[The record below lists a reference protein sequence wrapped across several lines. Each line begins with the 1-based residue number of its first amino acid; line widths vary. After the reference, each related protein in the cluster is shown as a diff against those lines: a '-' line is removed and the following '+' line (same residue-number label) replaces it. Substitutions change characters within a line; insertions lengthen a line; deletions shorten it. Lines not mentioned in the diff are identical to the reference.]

1 MKRCQG
7 NKGPANGEKPRLLR
21 QIYRAGSNVVTL
33 QRPKGAGAARLNGS
47 VE

>member
-7 NKGPANGEKPRLLR
+7 SNGPANGEKSRLPR
-21 QIYRAGSNVVTL
+21 QIYRAGSNVVKL
-33 QRPKGAGAARLNGS
+33 QGPKGAGAAPLNGA